1 MRVNRLR
8 VPGRRRMIGIVATLG
23 VLASMLTALAPGAGA
38 VLNTCQAT
46 NVTQGT
52 ATRSNLQLVINKAQ
66 PGDKIVIEKV
76 CVGTFTI
83 DKALRLVGA
92 KKARKPVLNA
102 DGAGTVLS
110 VTSSAMVRLV
120 NLKITGG
127 NADPGPGGIANEGT
141 LRVLR
146 GVVVRGNAAA
156 NGGGVANEGTLT
168 MTGSSSVRLNTAV
181 YGGGIYNTGTLTM
194 KTSSS
199 VRGNTGLSGGGIYN
213 ESGGTLTMR
222 GSSSV
227 RGNTA
232 HRGGGITNLGT
243 LTMKAWSSVQG
254 NTATGSGGGGV
265 RNYGTLTMT
274 GSSSV
279 QGNTA
284 SDFFGGGGIYNAGTL
299 QACDGTGVDE
309 WIGAISPNDPD
320 DPPAVTWITCT

>member
-1 MRVNRLR
+1 MRADRLR
-8 VPGRRRMIGIVATLG
+8 VSARRRMIGIVATLG
-23 VLASMLTALAPGAGA
+23 VVAGMLTALAPGAGA

-110 VTSSAMVRLV
+110 VTSSAVVRLV

-146 GVVVRGNAAA
+146 GVVVRGNAA
-156 NGGGVANEGTLT
+156 
-168 MTGSSSVRLNTAV
+168 V
-181 YGGGIYNTGTLTM
+181 YGGGIRNF
-194 KTSSS
+194 
-199 VRGNTGLSGGGIYN
+199 
-213 ESGGTLTMR
+213 GTLTMR

-254 NTATGSGGGGV
+254 NTAWGSGGGGV

-284 SDFFGGGGIYNAGTL
+284 NDFFGGGGIYNAGTL